1 MKHMRRQNEFVNK
14 FADLENYYV
23 DSLLKGELNQ
33 LYKGVQLNCSDFRQ
47 NVFSKNLEL
56 LDSKLVSKFVI
67 NFLESLKTWSLCFI

>member
-1 MKHMRRQNEFVNK
+1 MKHMRRQNAFVNK

-56 LDSKLVSKFVI
+56 LDSKLVSKVVI
-67 NFLESLKTWSLCFI
+67 NILESLKTWSLSFI